1 VHIPQPYG
9 YISHLRLLLMEEVPG
24 RPLKSLVKR
33 KAASPHDMHLY
44 AAGLAKLHRSAAIP
58 SIPFSVDD
66 HLAVRC
72 DGRHEA
78 LARAFPDIAPQVRSV
93 VDRARQLE
101 TRLAAPL
108 TAVHGDFHLGQV
120 HLSDGHAW
128 ILDLD
133 PLHFG
138 DPAYDVA
145 MVFVMLKH
153 LQRKID
159 DAAYIRSLRD
169 AFIGAYFAQ
178 QSYDIAERVPLH
190 AALIHLK
197 RACKRFRYQDEPG
210 WQDTVRL
217 QIGEAAAC
225 MNRMG
230 AIVPRSA
237 ADVAAL
243 DDGCPAT
250 V

>member
-1 VHIPQPYG
+1 
-9 YISHLRLLLMEEVPG
+9 
-24 RPLKSLVKR
+24 
-33 KAASPHDMHLY
+33 
-44 AAGLAKLHRSAAIP
+44 
-58 SIPFSVDD
+58 
-66 HLAVRC
+66 
-72 DGRHEA
+72 
-78 LARAFPDIAPQVRSV
+78 
-93 VDRARQLE
+93 
-101 TRLAAPL
+101 
-108 TAVHGDFHLGQV
+108 
-120 HLSDGHAW
+120 
-128 ILDLD
+128 
-133 PLHFG
+133 
-138 DPAYDVA
+138 
-145 MVFVMLKH
+145 MLKH